1 MPCSQS
7 AAQQE
12 TVIGMI
18 SWQLQ
23 AQSKAGLVPVNEDFR
38 IFVPRGNL

>member
-1 MPCSQS
+1 MRCSQS

-12 TVIGMI
+12 TVIGI

-23 AQSKAGLVPVNEDFR
+23 AHRKAGLVPVNEDSR
-38 IFVPRGNL
+38 IFVPRGNV